1 MIYLHFIV
9 NPISGKGKHNL
20 DKKFLLKSFPI
31 DEYFV
36 EVEFTEYK
44 NHAKELAALA
54 VLKNPD
60 CIIACGGDGTINEV
74 ASSLVNSD
82 IKLGIIP
89 VGSGN
94 GLASNLK
101 IPKKIKE
108 AISIIKSGV
117 SSKIDVGKVN
127 SQYFFSNM
135 GIGIDSMIIKKYEH
149 SGKRTLLAYVKA
161 SLLSSFS
168 FKPVETFIEI
178 DGVTSIAKPLLLFI
192 SNSNEM
198 GYNMSLTPKA
208 SLVDGQLDLVIVR
221 ELNFREKIKFGFH
234 VLQNS
239 ISEFKKARQL
249 SIEKC
254 NIRLPEKIFT
264 DIQIDGEFYNLKT
277 NKIEIGIIKKGLSV
291 LTPFKL

>member
-1 MIYLHFIV
+1 M
-9 NPISGKGKHNL
+9 
-20 DKKFLLKSFPI
+20 
-31 DEYFV
+31 
-36 EVEFTEYK
+36 
-44 NHAKELAALA
+44 AALA

-74 ASSLVNSD
+74 ASSLVNSN

-101 IPKKIKE
+101 IPKKIAE
-108 AISIIKSGV
+108 AISIIKAGI

-221 ELNFREKIKFGFH
+221 ELNFGEKIKFGFH

-239 ISEFKKARQL
+239 ISEFKKARQV

-254 NIRLPEKIFT
+254 NIKLPEKIFT

-277 NKIEIGIIKKGLSV
+277 NKIEIGIIKKGLNV